1 MSPNFSRSEILR
13 TQFAI
18 SELENGNI
26 SPNKIKENE
35 TNSTRFSLYLTKAKE
50 GLSRSPDLELGPKI
64 QSCSLY

>member
-26 SPNKIKENE
+26 SANKIKENE
-35 TNSTRFSLYLTKAKE
+35 TNSTRFSLYLTKE
-50 GLSRSPDLELGPKI
+50 GLSRSPDLELGPN
-64 QSCSLY
+64 